1 MNEYILLETF
11 EVPREQGKIILTNS
25 PKDTQMY
32 KVIYGADHFNEGTL
46 VYLKCLPTAITQND
60 KKYYVAEAES
70 VIARV
75 EL

>member
-1 MNEYILLETF
+1 
-11 EVPREQGKIILTNS
+11 
-25 PKDTQMY
+25 MY